1 MNPTNE
7 SIGRYTKRPV
17 TVQAMQLIANPS
29 DQYVE
34 DMHAFLSECDWSSD
48 QDGIDIE
55 TLEGT
60 MHASDGDWIIKG
72 IKGEFYPCKP
82 DIFEATYAR
91 ELDRQAP
98 GEWVGVI
105 AQAPHA
111 DVEWTEAGHNLPV
124 GTRLYAAPQPPAQ
137 EQGEEYDLP
146 LIQDMLNQF
155 ADALEAGEL
164 DGAGLYTE
172 ASIRE
177 QADLV
182 CAANNAEAAGVH
194 TLTRAAGA
202 EDARDA
208 ERYRWLK
215 SGGYEHA
222 DDDQPYIVQSKMD
235 GWGKWAVLTLE
246 DDECD
251 AAIDAAI
258 ASQAQE
264 GSNG

>member
-1 MNPTNE
+1 MNDMMNPTNE
-7 SIGRYTKRPV
+7 SIGRAFRESI
-17 TVQAMQLIANPS
+17 TVGFDRHVDAK
-29 DQYVE
+29 V
-34 DMHAFLSECDWSSD
+34 
-48 QDGIDIE
+48 
-55 TLEGT
+55 
-60 MHASDGDWIIKG
+60 WIINR
-72 IKGEFYPCKP
+72 
-82 DIFEATYAR
+82 AR

-137 EQGEEYDLP
+137 EQGVSSTIDRDSAQRFMWRVSRLCEKLAKKEDRDSL
-146 LIQDMLNQF
+146 
-155 ADALEAGEL
+155 ATAEALER
-164 DGAGLYTE
+164 D
-172 ASIRE
+172 
-177 QADLV
+177 
-182 CAANNAEAAGVH
+182 AAIMLAGV
-194 TLTRAAGA
+194 LDPRPRPRQRTRAAGAESRVYWKGEQITTTERLIEVIHSECSAAWGAGSATGA

-258 ASQAQE
+258 ASQAKE
-264 GSNG
+264 GEGNG